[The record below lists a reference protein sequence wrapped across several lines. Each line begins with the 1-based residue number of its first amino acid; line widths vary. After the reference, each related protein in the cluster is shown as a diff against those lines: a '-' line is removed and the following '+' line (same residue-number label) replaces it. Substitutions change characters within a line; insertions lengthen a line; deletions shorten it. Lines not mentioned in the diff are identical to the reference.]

1 MLHYGSM
8 KAIEI
13 LYYVLAFCAIWVTVV
28 ICFLVWRVIVLI
40 KTVTDTLSMAR
51 EQMRK
56 LDQTVDYF
64 KTKVDHS
71 TSHLGG
77 IARGIRDSIVDRM

>member
-1 MLHYGSM
+1 ME
-8 KAIEI
+8 AIEI
-13 LYYVLAFCAIWVTVV
+13 LYYVLAFCAVWVTVV
-28 ICFLVWRVIVLI
+28 ICFLVWRIIKLIVVI
-40 KTVTDTLSMAR
+40 TTTLALAR

-64 KTKVDHS
+64 KTKVDHG

-77 IARGIRDSIVDRM
+77 IARSIKNNMFGD

>member
-1 MLHYGSM
+1 ME
-8 KAIEI
+8 AIEI

-28 ICFLVWRVIVLI
+28 VCFLVWRVVVLI
-40 KTVTDTLSMAR
+40 KTVTDTLALAK

-64 KTKVDHS
+64 KTKVDHG

-77 IARGIRDSIVDRM
+77 IARGIRDSVLGK